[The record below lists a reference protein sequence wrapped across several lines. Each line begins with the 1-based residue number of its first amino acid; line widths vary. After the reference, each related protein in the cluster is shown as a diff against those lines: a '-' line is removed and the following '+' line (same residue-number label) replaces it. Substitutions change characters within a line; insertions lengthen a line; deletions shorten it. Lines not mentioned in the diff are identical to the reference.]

1 MNLREWEENQ
11 FVQGRQLVVPGE
23 IPIKIGC
30 VGEKGIFAWKF
41 VVFLRGEKIEGN
53 NRRRRKR
60 SQSDEGI
67 IFLCV
72 KGLHSQR
79 QSGFLRQQQHK
90 EDAGRKLTTK
100 EKLKK
105 CKRM

>member
-1 MNLREWEENQ
+1 MR
-11 FVQGRQLVVPGE
+11 GRQLVVPGE

-67 IFLCV
+67 IFLCERAPQPEAIRF
-72 KGLHSQR
+72 SEAAAAQR
-79 QSGFLRQQQHK
+79 RCWEK
-90 EDAGRKLTTK
+90 TNDERKA
-100 EKLKK
+100 EKVQANVIIS
-105 CKRM
+105 